1 MRDGFAH
8 RAVQTRE
15 DAAFIGTLGLLYR
28 ETLLVPHIG
37 HLMTLR

>member
-28 ETLLVPHIG
+28 ETLPAPHIG